1 MTESQTGGVRPMA
14 IAGRMISERERLLGM
29 SAEERAWRAQW
40 VKDQRLAPHEPVY
53 VPELI
58 KATINPIRRF
68 YRAPL
73 EAVYTTLTPVLVC
86 RIIFYVV
93 HSEEGML
100 HNNKQ
105 NVLYYHV
112 LVDNCVNM
120 LK

>member
-1 MTESQTGGVRPMA
+1 MA
-14 IAGRMISERERLLGM
+14 IAGRMVSERERLLGM

-58 KATINPIRRF
+58 RAKFNPIRRF

-86 RIIFYVV
+86 RNYFMLYIQKMECYIIT
-93 HSEEGML
+93 
-100 HNNKQ
+100 NKMF
-105 NVLYYHV
+105 YHV
-112 LVDNCVNM
+112 RGDNSVNM
-120 LK
+120 LKYVF

>member
-14 IAGRMISERERLLGM
+14 IAGRMVSERERLLGM

-40 VKDQRLAPHEPVY
+40 VRDQRLAPHEPVY

-58 KATINPIRRF
+58 KARFNPIRRF

-73 EAVYTTLTPVLVC
+73 DKVFTTLTPVLVC
-86 RIIFYVV
+86 DSRSTF
-93 HSEEGML
+93 GGRML

-105 NVLYYHV
+105 IVQLSCPV
-112 LVDNCVNM
+112 
-120 LK
+120 